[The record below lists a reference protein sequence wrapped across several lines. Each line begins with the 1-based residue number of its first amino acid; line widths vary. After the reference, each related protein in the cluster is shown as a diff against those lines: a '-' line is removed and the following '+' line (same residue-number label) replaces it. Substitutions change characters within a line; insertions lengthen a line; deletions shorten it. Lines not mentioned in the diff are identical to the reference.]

1 MVCHQSRNVA
11 YKRSK
16 TGKNLQMN
24 KYEQYKPSGVEW
36 LGEVPEHWEVTK
48 IKYIAELT
56 PSKSEIIEF
65 EKECSFV
72 PMEKLKLGSLT
83 LDESRIIGDVINSYT
98 YFKNGDLLIAK
109 VTPCFENKNFSV
121 AENLINGIGFGS
133 SEIYVLRPQ
142 HCNVR
147 YLFYRLQENAF
158 MELATGAMTGAGGL
172 KRIPSD
178 FLNNFSLAMPPEP
191 EQTTIATY
199 LDERTAYIDRLI
211 AKQQAL
217 SEKLSEKRTALI
229 TEAVCGRVKIS
240 HCTEICFKDSG
251 IQWLGEIPEH
261 WEVKPSK
268 CFLSFVASGKTPKGG
283 AEVYVNEGIML
294 IRSQN
299 VYDDGL
305 RLNDVVFI
313 TEEADLAQRSS
324 RVLADDVL
332 LNITGASLG
341 RVSIVP
347 KDIPLANVNQH
358 VCILRPIQSV
368 ITPKFL
374 HYLFQSAYTKAII
387 QAGEN
392 GTSREGLTFEQIK
405 SMKFALPNTEEQTAI
420 TTHLDKE
427 TAKIDRLQAK
437 IGESVERLKEYRA
450 ALITQ
455 VVTGKVKV

>member
-1 MVCHQSRNVA
+1 
-11 YKRSK
+11 
-16 TGKNLQMN
+16 MN
-24 KYEQYKPSGVEW
+24 KYEQYKSSGVEW
-36 LGEVPEHWEVTK
+36 LGEVPAHWEVTK

-72 PMEKLKLGSLT
+72 PMEKLKLGNLT
-83 LDESRIIGDVINSYT
+83 LDESRIISDVVNSYT

-142 HCNVR
+142 SCNVR

-178 FLNNFSLAMPPEP
+178 FLNNFSFAMPPLP

-211 AKQQAL
+211 TKQQAL
-217 SEKLSEKRTALI
+217 SDKLSEKRTALI
-229 TEAVCGRVKIS
+229 TEAVCGRIKIS

-251 IQWLGEIPEH
+251 IQWLGKIPEH
-261 WEVKPSK
+261 WEVKRLK
-268 CFLSFVASGKTPKGG
+268 YLLSEKLKYGANESAELDDKDLPRYIRITDIREDGQLKEETFKSLEYEKAEEYLLDDLDILLARSGATVGKSYLYRKDLAGLACYAG
-283 AEVYVNEGIML
+283 YL
-294 IRSQN
+294 IRARFNQKIANPKFVNYAFQSNFYWEWINAVNIQATIQN
-299 VYDDGL
+299 VSAEKYNEFTL
-305 RLNDVVFI
+305 TLP
-313 TEEADLAQRSS
+313 
-324 RVLADDVL
+324 
-332 LNITGASLG
+332 SL
-341 RVSIVP
+341 P
-347 KDIPLANVNQH
+347 
-358 VCILRPIQSV
+358 
-368 ITPKFL
+368 
-374 HYLFQSAYTKAII
+374 
-387 QAGEN
+387 
-392 GTSREGLTFEQIK
+392 
-405 SMKFALPNTEEQTAI
+405 EQTAI
-420 TTHLDKE
+420 ATYLDTE